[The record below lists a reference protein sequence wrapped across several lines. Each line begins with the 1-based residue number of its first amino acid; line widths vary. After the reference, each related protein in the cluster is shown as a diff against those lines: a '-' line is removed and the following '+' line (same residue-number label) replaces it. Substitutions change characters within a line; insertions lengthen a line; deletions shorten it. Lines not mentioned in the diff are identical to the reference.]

1 MINNINRIGKFT
13 SSEIW
18 KLTKKDRSGK
28 GFGQIALTYIEEK
41 KFEKQLGRS
50 LSVESDARPLQWG
63 KLNEA
68 KAFELLGLEYTLTS
82 DKTINHSSLSNWSGS
97 PDGVKDGVVI
107 DIKCP
112 YTLKSFCQLYE
123 CYDKQT
129 LIDYTTSG
137 EAYYWQLVSNAILT
151 DTNKAELIIYC
162 PYQSELQ
169 SIRDNADLEGIKWIS
184 FASDDQLPYLIEGG
198 YYKNI
203 KVISLDIPNEDK
215 QLLED
220 LTFKASVYLDG
231 NKF

>member
-28 GFGQIALTYIEEK
+28 GFGQIALSYIEEK
-41 KFEKQLGRS
+41 IYEKLLGRS
-50 LSVESDARPLQWG
+50 LSTESDAKPLQWG

-68 KAFELLGLEYTLTS
+68 KCFELLGLEYTLTS
-82 DKTINHSSLSNWSGS
+82 DKTINHTKFDNWSGS

-112 YTLKSFCQLYE
+112 FTLKSFCQLNN
-123 CYDKQT
+123 CHDKDT
-129 LIDYTTSG
+129 LIEFTQSG

-151 DTNKAELIIYC
+151 NTNKAELIVYC
-162 PYQSELQ
+162 PYQSELN
-169 SIRDNADLEGIKWIS
+169 SIREEAEINNYKWI
-184 FASDDQLPYLIEGG
+184 AYATDEQLPYLIEGG

-203 KVISLDIPNEDK
+203 KTISLDIPQEDK
-215 QLLED
+215 QLLEELVD
-220 LTFKASVYLDG
+220 KASILLLE
-231 NKF
+231 KF

>member
-28 GFGQIALTYIEEK
+28 GFGQIALSYIEEK

-50 LSVESDARPLQWG
+50 ISTESDAKPLQWG

-68 KAFELLGLEYTLTS
+68 KCFELLGLEYTLTS
-82 DKTINHSSLSNWSGS
+82 DKTISHNKLENWSGS

-112 YTLKSFCQLYE
+112 FTLKSFCQLYE
-123 CYDKQT
+123 CYNKQT
-129 LIDYTTSG
+129 LIDYTQSG

-151 DTNKAELIIYC
+151 DTNQAELIIYC
-162 PYQSELQ
+162 PYQSELN
-169 SIRDNADLEGIKWIS
+169 SIREEAETNGYKWI
-184 FASDDQLPYLIEGG
+184 AYATDEQLPYLIEGG

-203 KVISLDIPNEDK
+203 KTISLDIPQEDK

-220 LTFKASVYLDG
+220 LIFKASVYLDD

>member
-28 GFGQIALTYIEEK
+28 GFGQIALSYIEEK
-41 KFEKQLGRS
+41 RYEKLLGRS
-50 LSVESDARPLQWG
+50 LSTESDAKPLQWG

-68 KAFELLGLEYTLTS
+68 KCFELLGLEYTLTS
-82 DKTINHSSLSNWSGS
+82 DKTINHTKFDNWSGS

-112 YTLKSFCQLYE
+112 FTLKSFCQLNN
-123 CYDKQT
+123 CHDKDT
-129 LIDYTTSG
+129 LIEFTQSG

-151 DTNKAELIIYC
+151 NTNKAELIVYC
-162 PYQSELQ
+162 PYQSELN
-169 SIRDNADLEGIKWIS
+169 SIREEAEINNYKWI
-184 FASDDQLPYLIEGG
+184 AYATDEQLPYLIEGG

-203 KVISLDIPNEDK
+203 KTISLDIPQEDK
-215 QLLED
+215 QLLEELVD
-220 LTFKASVYLDG
+220 KASILLLE
-231 NKF
+231 KF